1 MGLGVIRFTT
11 SEVIATRGERLL
23 LGRTRWFGH
32 DQRSDAFHT
41 EVLTVVEI
49 GTDEKVVGRV
59 WFDSDDLDAAFEEL
73 DARYLAGEAAVH
85 ADTWSVIARNI
96 GAFNRH
102 ELPGWTPD
110 AVNIDH
116 RRVTAFAPGDVS
128 AYIDATWDEMPDAR
142 ICIEAVHRLSDRG
155 AVVTHVSHGTSQQ
168 GFEAEWRG
176 ITVSMIEGDLIST
189 SDLFDEADLD
199 DALARFDELSRAQRR
214 LENLASQVLEGFNTR
229 FAAGDWDAMAEM
241 LAADHCSDDRRR
253 VVGAGLRLGR
263 DAEIEDLQGVAAQF
277 ETMDTTAAVIATRGE
292 RLVLCRAC
300 FSGQVQQAEA
310 LQWELLGIVEIDTDA
325 RIAAFLTFD
334 LDDIDAAF
342 EELDARYLAGEAA
355 ANAQTWSVIT
365 RVYAGF
371 NRHELPATTQ
381 DLVTIDHRPLVT
393 VEAGGMAA
401 HIRSVLDQMPN
412 LSIYIETVHRLTD
425 IGVVVT
431 HAAHGV
437 SRDGFDAEWR
447 MVFIYT
453 VDDELIS
460 SYELFDEADID
471 AALARF
477 DELGPQVPDA

>member
-1 MGLGVIRFTT
+1 
-11 SEVIATRGERLL
+11 
-23 LGRTRWFGH
+23 
-32 DQRSDAFHT
+32 
-41 EVLTVVEI
+41 
-49 GTDEKVVGRV
+49 
-59 WFDSDDLDAAFEEL
+59 
-73 DARYLAGEAAVH
+73 
-85 ADTWSVIARNI
+85 
-96 GAFNRH
+96 
-102 ELPGWTPD
+102 
-110 AVNIDH
+110 
-116 RRVTAFAPGDVS
+116 
-128 AYIDATWDEMPDAR
+128 
-142 ICIEAVHRLSDRG
+142 
-155 AVVTHVSHGTSQQ
+155 
-168 GFEAEWRG
+168 
-176 ITVSMIEGDLIST
+176 
-189 SDLFDEADLD
+189 
-199 DALARFDELSRAQRR
+199 
-214 LENLASQVLEGFNTR
+214 
-229 FAAGDWDAMAEM
+229 MAEM

-253 VVGAGLRLGR
+253 VVGAGIRLGR
-263 DAEIEDLQGVAAQF
+263 DAEIEICRGWPPSSRPWTQRPPSSRPGASASCSVAPVSLGRCNRPRRSSGNCWASSRS
-277 ETMDTTAAVIATRGE
+277 TPTT
-292 RLVLCRAC
+292 
-300 FSGQVQQAEA
+300 
-310 LQWELLGIVEIDTDA
+310 

-334 LDDIDAAF
+334 LDDFDAAF

-460 SYELFDEADID
+460 SYEFSTRQTSTPRWRGSTSSARKCPMPEDRSFVGGSNHAEHAGCPAGR
-471 AALARF
+471 AAS
-477 DELGPQVPDA
+477 PPC